1 MYDFIKWTVIIVV
14 IVWLG
19 GLLLSAAGL
28 PVPSYQCG
36 ESGGAKITSC
46 KIVLR

>member
-1 MYDFIKWTVIIVV
+1 MYDIIKWTVIIVI
-14 IVWLG
+14 IVFLG
-19 GLLLSAAGL
+19 RWMLSAAGL

-46 KIVLR
+46 KIVLQ